1 MQPVDAKVSHTAAPW
16 APGIER
22 TVTGL
27 GYELVEVERAP
38 RGLLRVTIDRIPP
51 HADAAAPVGAD
62 PAGSDAEPAGV
73 ATTTGEAGSVTVE
86 DCERVTRQLQYVLD
100 VEGVPYERLEVSSPG
115 LDRPLKR
122 GRDFERFTGSLIE
135 LTLRAPLN
143 GRKRFK
149 GELVPGEAAGA
160 WRLVFDDGR
169 GMQALD
175 FRLDEILEAR
185 LVPVLDFRGRHRG
198 GAGGADRAASP
209 RRGQDSKQGKGGARG
224 AAADGGGQR

>member
-1 MQPVDAKVSHTAAPW
+1 LQPVDAKVSHTAAPW

-38 RGLLRVTIDRIPP
+38 RGLLRVTIDRIP
-51 HADAAAPVGAD
+51 AQGDAPAPSEAAPDSA
-62 PAGSDAEPAGV
+62 
-73 ATTTGEAGSVTVE
+73 ATTADEAGSITVE

-115 LDRPLKR
+115 LDRPLK
-122 GRDFERFTGSLIE
+122 GARDFGRFTGSLIE

-149 GELVPGEAAGA
+149 GELGPGETAGA

-169 GMQALD
+169 GTQALD
-175 FRLDEILEAR
+175 FRLDEIHDAR

-198 GAGGADRAASP
+198 GAGRADRAASP

>member
-1 MQPVDAKVSHTAAPW
+1 MQPVDAKVSHTVAPW

-38 RGLLRVTIDRIPP
+38 RGLLRVTIDRAPA
-51 HADAAAPVGAD
+51 HADAPAMAPGPSGSATAGGVTTAD
-62 PAGSDAEPAGV
+62 
-73 ATTTGEAGSVTVE
+73 EAGSVTVE

-100 VEGVPYERLEVSSPG
+100 VDGVPYDRLEVSSPG
-115 LDRPLKR
+115 LDRPLR
-122 GRDFERFTGSLIE
+122 HSRDFERFTGSPIE
-135 LTLRAPLN
+135 LTLRAPLK

-149 GELVPGEAAGA
+149 GELGPGETADA
-160 WRLVFDDGR
+160 WRLVFEDGR

-175 FRLDEILEAR
+175 FRLDEIQEAR

-198 GAGGADRAASP
+198 GAGKADRAASP
-209 RRGQDSKQGKGGARG
+209 RRGQGSKQGKGGARG